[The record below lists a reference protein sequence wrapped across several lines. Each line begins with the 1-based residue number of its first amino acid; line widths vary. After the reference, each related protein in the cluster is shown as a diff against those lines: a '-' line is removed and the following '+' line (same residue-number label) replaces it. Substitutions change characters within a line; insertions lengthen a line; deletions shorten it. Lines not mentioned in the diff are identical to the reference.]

1 MAACSTSLGFTDD
14 CMLVNVKPQVLRRSF
29 SNASTSFSI
38 IYSTLTTGQI
48 DDDAV
53 CPESIPVIFGEKKA
67 SLQRKSLGTGS
78 AGCRDTDVTV
88 YPETDAQSC
97 NITADEIFCF
107 AGAFT
112 SFSQDTRWH
121 KPASGELY
129 GYLYGQQE
137 CRTAGRGRQGLK
149 RTR

>member
-121 KPASGELY
+121 KPASGELC

-137 CRTAGRGRQGLK
+137 YRTAGRGRQGLK

>member
-38 IYSTLTTGQI
+38 IHSTLTTGQI

-53 CPESIPVIFGEKKA
+53 CPESIPVIFGEKKT
-67 SLQRKSLGTGS
+67 SLQRKSLGTGN

-112 SFSQDTRWH
+112 SFSQDTWH
-121 KPASGELY
+121 KPASGELC

>member
-14 CMLVNVKPQVLRRSF
+14 CMLVNVKPRVLRRSF
-29 SNASTSFSI
+29 SNASFSI
-38 IYSTLTTGQI
+38 IHSTLTTGQI

-121 KPASGELY
+121 KPASGELC

-137 CRTAGRGRQGLK
+137 YRTAGRGRQGLK

>member
-14 CMLVNVKPQVLRRSF
+14 CMLVNVKPRVLRRSF
-29 SNASTSFSI
+29 SNASFSI

-78 AGCRDTDVTV
+78 AGCRDTDITV

-121 KPASGELY
+121 KPASGELC

-137 CRTAGRGRQGLK
+137 YRTAGRGRQGLK

>member
-88 YPETDAQSC
+88 YPETDAPSC
-97 NITADEIFCF
+97 NITVDEIFCF

-121 KPASGELY
+121 KPASGELC

>member
-121 KPASGELY
+121 KPASGELC

-137 CRTAGRGRQGLK
+137 CRTARRGRQGLK

>member
-1 MAACSTSLGFTDD
+1 MAACSTSLGLTDD
-14 CMLVNVKPQVLRRSF
+14 CMLVNVKPRVLRRSF

-38 IYSTLTTGQI
+38 IHSTLTTGQI

-67 SLQRKSLGTGS
+67 SLQRKSLGTSS

-121 KPASGELY
+121 KPASGELC

-137 CRTAGRGRQGLK
+137 YRTAGRGRQGLK

>member
-1 MAACSTSLGFTDD
+1 MAACSTSLGLTDD
-14 CMLVNVKPQVLRRSF
+14 CMLVNVKPRVLRRSF

-38 IYSTLTTGQI
+38 IHSTLTTGQI
-48 DDDAV
+48 DDDARL
-53 CPESIPVIFGEKKA
+53 SRINTGHFGEKKA
-67 SLQRKSLGTGS
+67 SLQRKSLGTSS

-121 KPASGELY
+121 KPASGELC

-137 CRTAGRGRQGLK
+137 YRTAGRGRQGLK

>member
-78 AGCRDTDVTV
+78 AG
-88 YPETDAQSC
+88 
-97 NITADEIFCF
+97 
-107 AGAFT
+107 
-112 SFSQDTRWH
+112 
-121 KPASGELY
+121 
-129 GYLYGQQE
+129 
-137 CRTAGRGRQGLK
+137 
-149 RTR
+149 

>member
-14 CMLVNVKPQVLRRSF
+14 CMLVNVKPRVLRRSF

-67 SLQRKSLGTGS
+67 SLQRKSLGTSS

-121 KPASGELY
+121 KPASGELC

-137 CRTAGRGRQGLK
+137 YRTAGRGRQGLK